1 MKNFGLGVLV
11 TLVFSA
17 GAVYTAQ
24 KPSDDQVL
32 REARDRAEIEDVMWR
47 YTRALDTG
55 NGEAYAAVYTP
66 DGQFGTG
73 ANATK
78 GREALMKLAGG
89 ARTPAAGAAPAAA
102 RPPMY
107 HMTAN
112 HAIHFTDKDHARLDA
127 YYLTASAAAGQ
138 ETPLRVLAV
147 GRSVDELVRLN
158 GKWLIKTRN
167 VQPTATE

>member
-1 MKNFGLGVLV
+1 MRNFGLGVLV

-17 GAVYTAQ
+17 GAAYTAQ
-24 KPSDDQVL
+24 KSDSDVM
-32 REARDRAEIEDVMWR
+32 REVRDRAEIEELMWR

-55 NGEAYAAVYTP
+55 DGAAYAATYAP

-78 GREALMKLAGG
+78 GREALQKLAGG
-89 ARTPAAGAAPAAA
+89 ARTTATTGAAPAAA
-102 RPPMY
+102 RPPLY

-112 HAIHFTDKDHARLDA
+112 HAITFTGKDRARLDA
-127 YYLTASAAAGQ
+127 YYLTARAAGGQ
-138 ETPLRVLAV
+138 DAPLSVVAV

-158 GKWLIKTRN
+158 GRWLIQTRN
-167 VQPTATE
+167 VQPSN